1 MAAILGAIG
10 FERISPNVFAMP
22 SGTVNFTGKTVILS
36 DNLNMFYTSI
46 TATLA
51 LNFDTVSGEFRAD
64 GFTPDNPAQ
73 TPKTI
78 EIEANLTMDET
89 DGTFQALNGTFV
101 VNGTSTSDVKVNGI
115 LVTDGSAA
123 AGYIVPS
130 QEVDDIIG
138 GVFLLPQDR

>member
-1 MAAILGAIG
+1 M
-10 FERISPNVFAMP
+10 
-22 SGTVNFTGKTVILS
+22 
-36 DNLNMFYTSI
+36 
-46 TATLA
+46 LA
-51 LNFDTVSGEFRAD
+51 LNFDNVSGEFRAD

-73 TPKTI
+73 TPETI
-78 EIEANLTMDET
+78 EIEANLTMDAT

-115 LVTDGSAA
+115 LATDASAT

-138 GVFLLPQDR
+138 GFFLLPEDR